1 MQKQT
6 QRYRKQTYGYQS
18 GQQQGKRRDNLG
30 IWDEYIH
37 TIKIYKIDNEN
48 LLQLYS
54 RELYSTSCDD
64 L

>member
-37 TIKIYKIDNEN
+37 TIKIYKIDK
-48 LLQLYS
+48 Q
-54 RELYSTSCDD
+54 
-64 L
+64 